1 MNDTTQDDGGGP
13 SANLGGNEPQ
23 LCEEIEQKDP
33 SSTEKSNQFE
43 LTECP
48 AYGTV

>member
-1 MNDTTQDDGGGP
+1 MNITTQDHDGGL
-13 SANLGGNEPQ
+13 SANLEGNEPQ
-23 LCEEIEQKDP
+23 LYEEIEQQYP